1 MTKKEIKNFSESD
14 TEKRYEITPDKNKCF
29 QSKRTGHKFIHSITG
44 EGLPLY
50 ITEEEQATFSTIYQE
65 VKIKD

>member
-1 MTKKEIKNFSESD
+1 MEKEVKMITMVPKKG
-14 TEKRYEITPDKNKCF
+14 KCF
-29 QSKRTGHKFIHSITG
+29 QNRRTGHKFIHSITG

-50 ITEEEQATFSTIYQE
+50 ITEEEQATFNTIYQE